1 MEQTILETTFIHLNV
16 TKVTG
21 ISQRA
26 FMKKKC
32 LTNLIAFYHEMTGLV
47 GERTAV
53 EESSG

>member
-1 MEQTILETTFIHLNV
+1 MEQIILETISTHL
-16 TKVTG
+16 KVKKVIG
-21 ISQRA
+21 ISQHA